1 MEVVLP
7 LLEAPE
13 TDLGAAALANGDEAE
28 GEAEAG
34 SQSAT
39 DSAVVTGEATGL
51 VAAAV
56 VAAATPFSL
65 STAVRLACTL

>member
-1 MEVVLP
+1 MKLVPP

-13 TDLGAAALANGDEAE
+13 TDFGAAALADGGEA
-28 GEAEAG
+28 EAEAG

-39 DSAVVTGEATGL
+39 DLAVVTDGATGL
-51 VAAAV
+51 VAAVAV
-56 VAAATPFSL
+56 ATPFSL